1 VRFDLPLSPH
11 YHRDDPVKTFRRLSL
26 ATTVAT
32 ILVIAIGGYVRSSGS
47 GDGCP
52 DWPKCFGKWYPPLDF
67 HAIVEY
73 THRYAGAIAIALL
86 VVTAIVGVT
95 RHRKDR
101 RLLWP
106 TIVATLMIFMQAGL
120 GGVVVAVKEKA
131 KTDPSFARFEGPLVT
146 FHIATA
152 MILIAMLVLITIRA
166 WRLDSSKPMPIVG
179 RRTQVWLGA
188 AAASVYALI
197 LVGAYM
203 RGEHASLAFPDWP
216 LMDGSLLPS
225 LEGRKGIH
233 FAHRAA
239 AGLSGLVVFGAAIH
253 VYRRVSF
260 VHVRRLTFLAA
271 AAFAVQVVV
280 GGLQVLT
287 TLAPIPVALHV
298 FLSAVI
304 WASLVGAWSLSRPL
318 ARSGAVRATKDRRA
332 FGAAPEPAPISGA
345 QVDAAVAPRTFSAT
359 VHAYIAL
366 TKPRI
371 ITLLLITTVPAM
383 ILASSGMPS
392 LGLILATL
400 VGGTLAAGS
409 ANAIN
414 MVIDRDIDAL
424 MSRTRRRPLPSHQVT
439 PEKALIFAMSLA
451 AISFWFMTATVNL
464 ISALLA
470 QSAIAFYVFIYTL
483 ILKRT
488 TPQNIVIGGA
498 AGAVPALV
506 GWAAITGT
514 LHLEAWLLFMII
526 FAWTPPHF
534 WALAIR
540 YSKDY
545 EAASV
550 PMLPVVAG
558 RERTERSI
566 LRYTIATVALSLGLW
581 GVADLGWIYGTAA
594 IVLGAWFLRDA
605 WRIRRGT
612 TAASAMAVFKTSIIY
627 LGLLF
632 PAVAVDVLVMGA
644 LR

>member
-1 VRFDLPLSPH
+1 M
-11 YHRDDPVKTFRRLSL
+11 KTFRRLSL

-73 THRYAGAIAIALL
+73 THRYAGAIAIGLL
-86 VVTAIVGVT
+86 IATAVVGIR
-95 RHRKDR
+95 RHRSDP

-106 TIVATLMIFMQAGL
+106 TLVAAFAILMQAGL
-120 GGVVVAVKEKA
+120 GGIVVAVKERA

-166 WRLDSSKPMPIVG
+166 WRLEVAQPMPIVG
-179 RRTQVWLGA
+179 RRTQAWLA
-188 AAASVYALI
+188 AAAGSVYALI

-203 RGEHASLAFPDWP
+203 RGEHASLAFTDWP
-216 LMDGSLLPS
+216 LMDGSLLPR
-225 LEGRKGIH
+225 LDGRFGIH

-239 AGLSGLVVFGAAIH
+239 AGLTGLVVLGATVH

-260 VHVRRLTFLAA
+260 SHVRRLTFVAA
-271 AAFAVQVVV
+271 AAFAIQVVV

-287 TLAPIPVALHV
+287 TLAPVPVALHV
-298 FLSAVI
+298 LLSALI

-318 ARSGAVRATKDRRA
+318 ARAGAVRAKKHRRS
-332 FGAAPEPAPISGA
+332 FGAAPDPAPISGA
-345 QVDAAVAPRTFSAT
+345 QVGLAVSQRNFSST
-359 VHAYIAL
+359 LGAYVAL

-371 ITLLLITTVPAM
+371 ILLLLITTVPAM
-383 ILASSGMPS
+383 VLAAGGMPS
-392 LGLILATL
+392 LGLIGATL
-400 VGGTLAAGS
+400 LGGTLAAGS
-409 ANAIN
+409 ANTIN
-414 MVIDRDIDAL
+414 MIIDRDIDAL
-424 MSRTRRRPLPSHQVT
+424 MSRTRRRPLPTHLVT
-439 PEKALIFAMSLA
+439 PERALIFAMSLA

-464 ISALLA
+464 TAALLA
-470 QSAIAFYVFIYTL
+470 QSAIAFYVFVYTL
-483 ILKRT
+483 LLKRS

-506 GWAAITGT
+506 GWAGVTGT

-545 EAASV
+545 EAAGV

-566 LRYTIATVALSLGLW
+566 LRYTVATVALSLGLW
-581 GVADLGWIYGTAA
+581 GVADLGPLYGVAA
-594 IVLGAWFLRDA
+594 IGLGAWFLRDA

-612 TAASAMAVFKTSIIY
+612 TVASAMAVFKTSIIY

-632 PAVAVDVLVMGA
+632 PAVAADVLVMGA